1 MKRFKFFNGE
11 LVDENWTGA
20 SWFWENGGMEGNLTI
35 GEINGVWRLKT
46 MDCENGLLQFL
57 QTFDQNRIIPIQAM
71 FYNDR
76 WYAPPFDNGDNFHQ
90 GMLNGRITIVYY
102 DLIEN
107 DSL

>member
-1 MKRFKFFNGE
+1 MKQFKFFNSD
-11 LVDENWTGA
+11 LVEDTWNGA

-35 GEINGVWRLKT
+35 GEANGVWRLKT
-46 MDCENGLLQFL
+46 MDCENGLLEFL

-71 FYNDR
+71 YYDNR
-76 WYAPPFDNGDNFHQ
+76 WYAPPFDDRPNFHQ

-107 DSL
+107 ESV